1 MKRLLSLKL
10 FGFMVIFPIIFFCLT
25 PNSAE
30 SKDLKW
36 AVFVPQN
43 AYDSP
48 PLMQFIKN
56 IETYTNGEIKIKI
69 FWPGEIADVK
79 EMPELTRRGSLDM
92 TTTAPVFY
100 PSIFPLNVALQ
111 SFPMVFKSP
120 EQATYTWRGLL
131 RDIPELQKEFT
142 DFNQYCLNRGTL
154 AMYDTLSKKPLRT
167 VADLKG
173 VKLRFLP
180 GKYMADILRKAGGVP
195 IVNPISEVYEGLM
208 RGSLDAV
215 SLNLQVFD
223 SLKFYEAAKYV
234 SLSVGTPVGYWI
246 SINLDVW
253 NGFSPK
259 IKEAFTRASNEWG
272 ASLMD
277 LVLSSKEES
286 IKNLKA
292 KGVQF
297 IDFDQKAW
305 NDLVYSVGDPWVVAK
320 DYLSKD
326 LKVDAALSERFIN
339 RWHELVD
346 EYEKNYAS
354 AGKTW
359 KYE

>member
-1 MKRLLSLKL
+1 MKKLLSLKL
-10 FGFMVIFPIIFFCLT
+10 FGFMIIFSIICFGLT
-25 PNSAE
+25 SAPAE
-30 SKDLKW
+30 AKVLKW
-36 AVFVPQN
+36 AVFVPQM

-48 PLMQFIKN
+48 PLKQFVKD
-56 IETYTNGEIKIKI
+56 IETYTNGEIEIRI
-69 FWPGEIADVK
+69 FWPGEAANVK
-79 EMPELTRRGSLDM
+79 EMPELTRRGSLEM

-100 PSIFPLNVALQ
+100 PSIFPINVALQ

-120 EQATYTWRGLL
+120 EQATYAWRGLF
-131 RDIPELQKEFT
+131 REFPELQKEFT

-180 GKYMADILRKAGGVP
+180 GKYCADILRKAGGVP

-223 SLKFYEAAKYV
+223 SLKFYETAKYV
-234 SLSVGTPVGYWI
+234 GLSVGTPVGYWI

-272 ASLMD
+272 ARL
-277 LVLSSKEES
+277 LELILSSKDES

-297 IDFDQKAW
+297 IDFDQKGW

-320 DYLSKD
+320 DYMIKD
-326 LKVDAALSERFIN
+326 LKVDAALTERFLK

-346 EYEKNYAS
+346 EYEENYAS
-354 AGKTW
+354 TGKKW

>member
-1 MKRLLSLKL
+1 MSFVCMILLNLTAA
-10 FGFMVIFPIIFFCLT
+10 PIE
-25 PNSAE
+25 AKE
-30 SKDLKW
+30 LKW

-43 AYDSP
+43 DYLAP
-48 PLMQFIKN
+48 PLKQFAKD
-56 IETYTNGEIKIKI
+56 IETYTNGEIKIRI
-69 FWPGEIADVK
+69 FWPGEVADIK
-79 EMPELTRRGSLDM
+79 EMPELTRRGTLDM
-92 TTTAPVFY
+92 TTTAPAFY
-100 PSIFPLNVALQ
+100 PSIFPINVTLQ

-120 EQATYTWRGLL
+120 EQATYAWRGLF
-131 RDIPELQKEFT
+131 REFPELQKEFT
-142 DFNQYCLNRGTL
+142 DLNQYCLNRGTL

-173 VKLRFLP
+173 LKIRFLP
-180 GKYMADILRKAGGVP
+180 GKYCADILRKAGAVS

-223 SLKFYEAAKYV
+223 ALKFYETAKYV
-234 SLSVGTPVGYWI
+234 SLSVGTPVGFWI

-253 NGFSPK
+253 KGFSPK
-259 IKEAFTRASNEWG
+259 VKEAFARASAEWG
-272 ASLMD
+272 ARLMD
-277 LVLSSKEES
+277 LVLSSKEEA

-297 IDFDQKAW
+297 VDFDYKGW
-305 NDLVYSVGDPWVVAK
+305 NDLIYSVGDPWVVAK
-320 DYLSKD
+320 DYMVKD
-326 LKVDAALSERFIN
+326 LKVDGALSEKFIK

-346 EYEKNYAS
+346 EYDKNYAS
-354 AGKTW
+354 AGKKW